1 MLNLEKYIRKYVWDD
16 ERTPYLVPV
25 ARMTRRQADYEL
37 HAYSV
42 FVGILFGMVSA
53 GAILSQDP
61 QIKSDA
67 VAVYGFTVV
76 CGALVFAF
84 TKAVQA
90 AWYCAVAPVVALL
103 YFFLYG
109 FHPNLS
115 TIDHVA
121 LIVFG
126 LIWLRYSLRVVAIAR
141 NYPDMPQASGGP

>member
-1 MLNLEKYIRKYVWDD
+1 MMNLEKYFKKYIWDD

-25 ARMTRRQADYEL
+25 ARMTRSQADYEIY
-37 HAYSV
+37 AYAV
-42 FVGILFGMVSA
+42 FVGVLFGLVTG
-53 GAILSQDP
+53 GALLSQDP
-61 QIKSDA
+61 QIRSEA

-76 CGALVFAF
+76 CAAIIFGF

-90 AWYCAVAPVVALL
+90 AWYCAAAPLVALL

-115 TIDHVA
+115 TIDHAV

-126 LIWLRYSLRVVAIAR
+126 LIWLRYSLRVAAIAR
-141 NYPDMPQASGGP
+141 DYPEMPELSRDR

>member
-42 FVGILFGMVSA
+42 FVGVLFGMVSG
-53 GAILSQDP
+53 GALLSQDP
-61 QIKSDA
+61 QIRSEA

-76 CGALVFAF
+76 CAALIFAF
-84 TKAVQA
+84 TKTVHA
-90 AWYCAVAPVVALL
+90 AWYCAAAPIAALL
-103 YFFLYG
+103 YFFVHG
-109 FHPNLS
+109 FHPSLS
-115 TIDHVA
+115 AIDHAA

-126 LIWLRYSLRVVAIAR
+126 VIWLRYSLRVVSIAR
-141 NYPDMPQASGGP
+141 AYPRLQETGAEE

>member
-1 MLNLEKYIRKYVWDD
+1 MLNLEKYIKRYVWDD

-42 FVGILFGMVSA
+42 FVGILFGMVA
-53 GAILSQDP
+53 GGALLSQDP
-61 QIKSDA
+61 QIRSEA

-76 CGALVFAF
+76 CAAIIFAF
-84 TKAVQA
+84 TKAVPA
-90 AWYCAVAPVVALL
+90 AWYCAIVPLAALL

-115 TIDHVA
+115 TIDHVVS
-121 LIVFG
+121 IVFG

-141 NYPDMPQASGGP
+141 NYPDMSQVSGGP

>member
-1 MLNLEKYIRKYVWDD
+1 MLNLEKYIKRYVWDD

-42 FVGILFGMVSA
+42 FVGILFGMVTG
-53 GAILSQDP
+53 GALLSQDP

-90 AWYCAVAPVVALL
+90 AWYCALAPLAALL

-115 TIDHVA
+115 TIDHVV

-141 NYPDMPQASGGP
+141 NYPDMPQVSGGP